1 MQHFLRR
8 RAVNTPKEIQM
19 FRKLLTSVVAATGLL
34 AATTS
39 FAESWVQGQVTEIVI
54 LSPGNG
60 TDAIYVKGTF
70 PTGCAE
76 NGFLLLSTDAHYKET
91 YAAMLAAKLSG
102 TTIKFLNV
110 YCLPNGYAR
119 GNGYSIAG

>member
-1 MQHFLRR
+1 
-8 RAVNTPKEIQM
+8 M
-19 FRKLLTSVVAATGLL
+19 FRKLFMSVL
-34 AATTS
+34 ATTS
-39 FAESWVQGQVTEIVI
+39 FLAATATLANTWIQGQVTEIVI
-54 LSPGNG
+54 MAPGNG
-60 TDAIYVKGTF
+60 TDMIYIKGTF

-76 NGFLLLSTDAHYKET
+76 NGFLILSSDAYFKET

-110 YCLPNGYAR
+110 YCHSSGYAR

>member
-1 MQHFLRR
+1 
-8 RAVNTPKEIQM
+8 M
-19 FRKLLTSVVAATGLL
+19 FRKLFMSALTTTSLL

-39 FAESWVQGQVTEIVI
+39 VAESWVQGQVTEIVI
-54 LSPGNG
+54 FSPGNG
-60 TDAIYVKGTF
+60 TDAIYVKGIF
-70 PTGCAE
+70 STGCAE
-76 NGFLLLSTDAHYKET
+76 NGFLILSSDAYFKET

-110 YCLPNGYAR
+110 YCMSNGYAR